1 MPSGTIPWVAALE
14 YLESRLKVRPR
25 TAVVLGS
32 GLGDFANELDHRV
45 EIAYGEIPGWPPSTA
60 QSHAGK
66 LIVGTLAGQPLAVM
80 AGRNHLYEG
89 YTPAQVTFGV
99 RVLAKLGVRSLV
111 LTNAAGGINLSYGKG
126 ALVIISDHINLQ
138 GSNPL
143 VGANDDSCGP
153 RFPDMTEAY
162 DAGYRRIALEAAAK
176 LGIEMAEGVYAAV
189 LGPSYETPAEIRYLR
204 VIGADLVGMSTVP
217 ETIVANHMGVKV
229 LAISCV
235 TNMAAG
241 VLPVKLSHEEVL
253 EVGRQVRERFVLFLK
268 TVLPRLEPANP
279 PMTNDPLI
287 AAALA
292 ARENAWAPFSN
303 FRVGAALEDE
313 TGRIFTGCNVEN
325 ATYGLSVCAERTAV
339 LKAISE
345 GARKFRRVAVSADT
359 DTLTPPCG
367 ACRQIL
373 WEFCGDIEVTL
384 VNLHGKTESFQMRD
398 LFPRPFDVSFI
409 R

>member
-1 MPSGTIPWVAALE
+1 MPSGTISWVAALE
-14 YLESRLKVRPR
+14 YLDSRWKVRPR

-32 GLGDFANELDHRV
+32 GLGDFANELDNRL
-45 EIAYGEIPGWPPSTA
+45 EIPYGEIPGWPPSTA

-89 YTPAQVTFGV
+89 YSPAQVTFGV

-111 LTNAAGGINLSYGKG
+111 LTNAAGGINLNYGKG

-162 DAGYRRIALEAAAK
+162 DARYRRIALEAAAK
-176 LGIEMAEGVYAAV
+176 LGIEMPEGVYAAV

-241 VLPVKLSHEEVL
+241 VLPVKLSHKEVL

-268 TVLPRLEPANP
+268 TVLPRLESAN
-279 PMTNDPLI
+279 
-287 AAALA
+287 
-292 ARENAWAPFSN
+292 
-303 FRVGAALEDE
+303 DE
-313 TGRIFTGCNVEN
+313 
-325 ATYGLSVCAERTAV
+325 
-339 LKAISE
+339 
-345 GARKFRRVAVSADT
+345 
-359 DTLTPPCG
+359 
-367 ACRQIL
+367 
-373 WEFCGDIEVTL
+373 
-384 VNLHGKTESFQMRD
+384 
-398 LFPRPFDVSFI
+398 
-409 R
+409 